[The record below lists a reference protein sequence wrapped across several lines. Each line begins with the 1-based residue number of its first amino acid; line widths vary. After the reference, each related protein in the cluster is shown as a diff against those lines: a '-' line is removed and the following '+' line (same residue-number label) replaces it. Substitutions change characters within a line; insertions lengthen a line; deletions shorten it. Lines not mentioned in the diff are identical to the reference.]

1 MSNNRNPKPTP
12 DLAPDLSA
20 LQIRLIEEFQRDF
33 PTTPRP
39 FATIAE
45 KIGSDEESVIT
56 AISDMKTKG
65 YVDRVG
71 ATYATGRA
79 GASTLAAME
88 IPQDQL
94 EKIAN
99 LVSHFTEINHNY
111 EREDKLN
118 LWFVVTAADQ
128 ASLNTTIHSIEAK
141 TGFAVHRMPM
151 IEHYRLDLGFALQWN

>member
-65 YVDRVG
+65 GGIDTCRHGNSARSIGKDCQPRQPLYRNQ
-71 ATYATGRA
+71 
-79 GASTLAAME
+79 S
-88 IPQDQL
+88 QL
-94 EKIAN
+94 R
-99 LVSHFTEINHNY
+99 T
-111 EREDKLN
+111 
-118 LWFVVTAADQ
+118 
-128 ASLNTTIHSIEAK
+128 
-141 TGFAVHRMPM
+141 
-151 IEHYRLDLGFALQWN
+151 